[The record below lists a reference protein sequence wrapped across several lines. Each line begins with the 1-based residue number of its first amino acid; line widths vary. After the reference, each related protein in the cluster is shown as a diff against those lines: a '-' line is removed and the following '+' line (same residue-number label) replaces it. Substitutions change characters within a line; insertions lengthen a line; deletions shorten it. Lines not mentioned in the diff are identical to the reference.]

1 MKVEPPSRRPLT
13 GVIFGDRSAA
23 RSALAAV
30 AEGKRW
36 ISAVF
41 GELGSKIGEKC
52 KCHELV
58 NTPPIRG
65 VFVNSASVRIGVVF
79 PLGLPPT
86 PSIVLN
92 DNGYPPGRR
101 SMPRSTLMDSGA
113 GEPQSLELASIVGE
127 SRPANSHRGQRPCG
141 RTEGRIHDSS

>member
-1 MKVEPPSRRPLT
+1 MPVAVVAHRPAAPGPWQCIGGWSSHPCPSLPGDRGNGQSLSMKVEPPSRRPLT

-58 NTPPIRG
+58 NTPPIRV

-79 PLGLPPT
+79 PLGLPPA

-92 DNGYPPGRR
+92 DNGYPP
-101 SMPRSTLMDSGA
+101 
-113 GEPQSLELASIVGE
+113 
-127 SRPANSHRGQRPCG
+127 
-141 RTEGRIHDSS
+141 